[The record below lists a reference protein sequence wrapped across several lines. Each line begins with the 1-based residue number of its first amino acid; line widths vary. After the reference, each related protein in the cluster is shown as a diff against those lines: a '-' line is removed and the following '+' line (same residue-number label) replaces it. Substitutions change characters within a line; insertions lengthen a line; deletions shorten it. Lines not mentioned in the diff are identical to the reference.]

1 MLEPDHVT
9 PYGIGAAF
17 LLRTQEIL
25 EVVDERQVEFLQ
37 GNVVTAVYFRDE
49 LAKVPVYGTVAVV
62 CSLYAAVSHFL
73 DELPVVPFLIPVISV
88 PIWELKSFAVF
99 SGSPFS
105 AYAVL

>member
-1 MLEPDHVT
+1 MYPAKGLKGSAPLLRAMEMDVLEPDHVT

-37 GNVVTAVYFRDE
+37 GNVVTAVHFRDE

-62 CSLYAAVSHFL
+62 CSLHAAVSPL
-73 DELPVVPFLIPVISV
+73 S
-88 PIWELKSFAVF
+88 
-99 SGSPFS
+99 
-105 AYAVL
+105 